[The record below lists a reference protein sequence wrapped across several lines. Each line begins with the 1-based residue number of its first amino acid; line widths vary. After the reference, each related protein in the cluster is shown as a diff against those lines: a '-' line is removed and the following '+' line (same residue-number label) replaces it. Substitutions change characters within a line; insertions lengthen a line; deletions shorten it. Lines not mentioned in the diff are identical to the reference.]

1 MPEQSVNHLGE
12 SPLRA
17 RHLEPT
23 LSVKGETESTAENVA
38 AARDRADASGSGVL
52 RATDIAGRASDL
64 VGGDRDRQHG
74 QKHDNFSRIATMWN
88 AWLSVRKDPAA
99 PLTAHDVGV
108 MMVAMKLARTQ
119 SGALNLDDYIDA
131 CGYAACA
138 GEVAQIEA

>member
-12 SPLRA
+12 SPLWA
-17 RHLEPT
+17 RRMEPT

-74 QKHDNFSRIATMWN
+74 QKHDNFSRIATVWN
-88 AWLSVRKDPAA
+88 AWLAVRKEPAA

-108 MMVAMKLARTQ
+108 LMTLMKLARTQ
-119 SGALNLDDYIDA
+119 SGARNLDDYIDA